1 MPAGASRPGA
11 FYPFAQGVVLAK
23 TKDKKKEAEA
33 PPVDAAPEGEDGAA
47 PKKKG
52 LPVMLIAIAAGALI
66 VLGGGGAAVYFLLL
80 APKHPP
86 AAEGAKDGEH
96 GKKDEKKKEKKKE
109 EGGHGKEGGAKV
121 DPKTQPV
128 VAEGP
133 DGVTYFTLPDVVANI
148 ESPDGH
154 ASYLK
159 LKLTFECPDE
169 ETVDLLK
176 ESMPRVNDI
185 LQGFMGELRPEDL
198 ASSAGDYQ
206 LRLEILRRINLILA
220 PHKIKAVLIEEKLIT

>member
-1 MPAGASRPGA
+1 
-11 FYPFAQGVVLAK
+11 LAK

-33 PPVDAAPEGEDGAA
+33 PPVDAAPDGEDGGA

-86 AAEGAKDGEH
+86 AAEAGKDAEH
-96 GKKDEKKKEKKKE
+96 GKKAEKKDKKKDGE
-109 EGGHGKEGGAKV
+109 KKEGGAKV
-121 DPKTQPV
+121 DPKTIPV
-128 VAEGP
+128 KAEGP
-133 DGVTYFTLPDVVANI
+133 DGITYYTLPDVVANI

-159 LKLTFECPDE
+159 LKLTFECPDDD
-169 ETVDLLK
+169 TVDLLD
-176 ESMPRVNDI
+176 ESLPRVNDI

-198 ASSAGDYQ
+198 SSSAGDYQ
-206 LRLEILRRINLILA
+206 LRLEILRRINLILS
-220 PHKIKAVLIEEKLIT
+220 PHKVKAVLIEEKLIT